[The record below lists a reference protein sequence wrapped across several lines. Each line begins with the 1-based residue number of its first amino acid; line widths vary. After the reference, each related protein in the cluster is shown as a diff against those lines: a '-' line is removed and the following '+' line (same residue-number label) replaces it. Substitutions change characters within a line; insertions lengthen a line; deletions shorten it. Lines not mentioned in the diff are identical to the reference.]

1 MVRQLVSLAVSG
13 VAAVALF
20 VQPAA
25 PAQPGASRIIDRT
38 FVCAV
43 KLRAGARII
52 EPSAWSGFRDPERN
66 AQWKWLPY
74 SDVGGRDLIA
84 YIFMY
89 ADAPPPVPE
98 IAASSLTRWLGVDA
112 VPCKPSQARIPLGAR
127 GLEGGLAS
135 QLQYSAE
142 YDCPSPTAVLVRLR
156 AEFRTPVA
164 LRIQR
169 LYQGRWFTTST
180 KAPVRQGA
188 FAVATLTGKPLA
200 YATVSESGKA
210 RLFTARSC
218 VPD

>member
-1 MVRQLVSLAVSG
+1 VLGS
-13 VAAVALF
+13 AAVALAGLL
-20 VQPAA
+20 PSAGADSAA
-25 PAQPGASRIIDRT
+25 ARVVDST
-38 FVCAV
+38 FACAV

-52 EPSAWSGFRDPERN
+52 EPSAWSGFSDPARK

-74 SDVGGRDLIA
+74 ADVGGRDLIA
-84 YIFMY
+84 YVFMY
-89 ADAPPPVPE
+89 AGAPPPVPE
-98 IAASSLTRWLGVDA
+98 IGASSINRWLGVDA
-112 VPCKPSQARIPLGAR
+112 ASCKPSQARIRLGTV

-135 QLQYSAE
+135 QLQYSDE
-142 YDCPSPTAVLVRLR
+142 YECPSPSSVLVRLR
-156 AEFRTPVA
+156 AEFRTPVT